1 MGHIIA
7 RHWLEG
13 TKEPV
18 RIITDH
24 RNLEYFKNP
33 HPLNRRQ
40 LRWLEQL
47 THYNYEIAY
56 QPGDKNSAA
65 DALSRKEE
73 HRPD

>member
-1 MGHIIA
+1 MTPAKRNYGISDKEALPILKGLQFW

-33 HPLNRRQ
+33 
-40 LRWLEQL
+40 
-47 THYNYEIAY
+47 
-56 QPGDKNSAA
+56 
-65 DALSRKEE
+65 
-73 HRPD
+73 